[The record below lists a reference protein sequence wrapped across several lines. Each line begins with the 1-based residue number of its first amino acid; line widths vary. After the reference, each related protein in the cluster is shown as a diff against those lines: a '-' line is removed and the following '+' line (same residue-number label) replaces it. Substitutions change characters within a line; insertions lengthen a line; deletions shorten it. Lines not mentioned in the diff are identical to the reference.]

1 MSMMSHRVRL
11 MPYSSEFFP
20 LSFPNAIIIFV
31 TSFSPEPIRVSAI
44 TRKGSIHSNLL
55 YRTPP
60 YNADFDGD
68 EMNMQYVC
76 RVLWFELF

>member
-11 MPYSSEFFP
+11 MPYSSKFFP
-20 LSFPNAIIIFV
+20 SSFPNVIIIFV
-31 TSFSPEPIRVSAI
+31 ISFSPEPIRVSAVA
-44 TRKGSIHSNLL
+44 RKGSTHGNLL

-68 EMNMQYVC
+68 EMNMQYV
-76 RVLWFELF
+76 